1 MTRVAPVVKNERSCR
16 KLFPAPVTHR
26 TPMPLRDLTVHV
38 PAADLPADAAR
49 LIREADRRI
58 DRFQS
63 ECRVPAFVPCDYTA
77 AFGLLRELAAGP
89 HIRGRRFCEWGS
101 GFGVVVGLAAL
112 LDFDACGIEIEESL
126 VAEAR
131 RLAED
136 FDLPVEFARG
146 SFVPRGAEDRVHK
159 AGTYSWLTTEGDYA
173 YDDLDLE
180 VSDLDVVFAYPWPD
194 EEAVVCELFERYAGT
209 GAILATY
216 HGGAEFRLKR
226 KIGRKKRRG

>member
-1 MTRVAPVVKNERSCR
+1 
-16 KLFPAPVTHR
+16 
-26 TPMPLRDLTVHV
+26 MPLRELSVTVT
-38 PAADLPADAAR
+38 PADLPAPAAR

-131 RLAED
+131 KLAED
-136 FDLPVEFARG
+136 FDLPVEFAQG

-226 KIGRKKRRG
+226 KVGRKKRRG